1 MSPIEIAPASLAPA
15 HVDGKEVDAVSS
27 RASLAAAAG
36 GKVMGVVGWS
46 GSGKTTL
53 LEFLVGRLAGEG
65 LRVNVVKHSHHD
77 ILLEPPHKDS
87 ARMRAAGAAEVM
99 IASPYRV
106 AIMREL
112 RGALEPPLAEHLGR
126 LAPADLT
133 LVEGYKWEPLPK
145 LEVYRPEVGKP
156 PVYPDDRNVVA
167 VASSAP
173 APEGLA
179 PHVRWLDL
187 DDPEGVLGWL
197 KEQMGIVAKVSAGAA
212 VNEG

>member
-1 MSPIEIAPASLAPA
+1 MSLT
-15 HVDGKEVDAVSS
+15 DAG
-27 RASLAAAAG
+27 AG
-36 GKVMGVVGWS
+36 PVMGVIGWS

-53 LEFLVGRLAGEG
+53 LEYLVRALAGAG

-77 ILLEPPHKDS
+77 IELEPPRKDS
-87 ARMRAAGAAEVM
+87 ARMRMAGAAEVM

-112 RGALEPPLAEHLGR
+112 RGVAEPSLADHVRR

-133 LVEGYKWEPLPK
+133 LVEGYKWEALPK

-156 PVYPDDRNVVA
+156 PVYPDDLHIVA

-173 APEGLA
+173 APAGLRA
-179 PHVRWLDL
+179 GVVWLPL
-187 DDPEGVLGWL
+187 DEPDTVLAWVKAYNRL
-197 KEQMGIVAKVSAGAA
+197 DH
-212 VNEG
+212 